1 VGEVIDAV
9 ETASFLFAGAI
20 ISIATSI
27 MKRATRR
34 VRMSANEAIQRQAEL
49 VQEVSLRRQVEEDLQ
64 KLNAR
69 LEDRVN
75 ERTFELQQAT
85 QWAKKSAEEAIQRQ
99 AELGQE
105 VEMRRRVEQELQ
117 SLNARLEDRVNER
130 TVELQGAFKELEAY
144 AYSIAHNLRAPL
156 RGVAGMSDLIEQET
170 SSCMTAEGKN
180 YLDRLRNAMLLMD
193 ALIQGLLE
201 YSRVS
206 REAFA
211 QEPIPLADVVDE
223 AVRLEYPALAS
234 RKAQITVK
242 KPMPAML
249 GDRPA
254 LVEVLTQLLSNA
266 SKFVPSDR
274 TPVIRVYTEIRE
286 TSVRLWVEDNGI
298 GIDPQY
304 QDRIF
309 GVFEQLHQ
317 PATFPGTGIG
327 LAIARR
333 CMERMGGTVGVESAL
348 GKGSRFWIEAG
359 ACPFDTSV
367 FAKQPLKGG

>member
-1 VGEVIDAV
+1 
-9 ETASFLFAGAI
+9 
-20 ISIATSI
+20 
-27 MKRATRR
+27 
-34 VRMSANEAIQRQAEL
+34 
-49 VQEVSLRRQVEEDLQ
+49 
-64 KLNAR
+64 
-69 LEDRVN
+69 
-75 ERTFELQQAT
+75 
-85 QWAKKSAEEAIQRQ
+85 
-99 AELGQE
+99 
-105 VEMRRRVEQELQ
+105 
-117 SLNARLEDRVNER
+117 
-130 TVELQGAFKELEAY
+130 
-144 AYSIAHNLRAPL
+144 
-156 RGVAGMSDLIEQET
+156 MSDLIEQET